1 VYTCIEAWLR
11 RMYAAANG
19 LTVEALVARTDT
31 LHLTLEQVGQVINM
45 AVASATPPPRRPSYM
60 LTCSLLTDGL
70 TFDILVLVLVVTHY
84 VLVLCTSTI
93 YVLYEQLLSPTLVEA
108 ATEDGRDKAEW
119 SGRPVPNTCPIRKSA
134 RQ

>member
-45 AVASATPPPRRPSYM
+45 AVARPPPRRPSYM

>member
-1 VYTCIEAWLR
+1 
-11 RMYAAANG
+11 
-19 LTVEALVARTDT
+19 
-31 LHLTLEQVGQVINM
+31 
-45 AVASATPPPRRPSYM
+45 M

-84 VLVLCTSTI
+84 VLVLCTRTI